1 MEILPSHK
9 RPLFP
14 IYVAFEALLTNY
26 DLRFLIASRT
36 GKRLEAV
43 ALFLTGC
50 RLFQIKYHCM
60 NGTSRGRLRIF
71 TWHIHG
77 SYLYYLSQGD
87 YDIFIPVNEARSEGY
102 YGRGATFPFG
112 PNVIEVDAAEVRNME
127 FDCILFQSERN
138 YLIDQHDI
146 LADWQKQLPRVY
158 VEHNTPEG
166 HPTNTRHVMTD
177 PAVTMVHVTHFNKLM
192 WDNGGTANIRVIEHG
207 VCIPQV
213 SYLGDIPRG
222 IVVIN
227 HIQQR
232 GRITGWDV
240 FEEVRKHVP
249 LDLVGMGTLES
260 GGLGEVLNP
269 QLPGFISHYRFF
281 FNPIRY
287 TSFGL
292 AVCEA
297 MMTGM
302 PVVALATTEYVTVI
316 KDRECGLIDT
326 NIDRLIEGMNALIAD
341 PAWARSLGEQ
351 GKKVATDKF
360 SITRFTADWENTF
373 RQTIQSNRYEKENSI
388 YQ

>member
-1 MEILPSHK
+1 MHQINT
-9 RPLFP
+9 
-14 IYVAFEALLTNY
+14 TN
-26 DLRFLIASRT
+26 
-36 GKRLEAV
+36 
-43 ALFLTGC
+43 
-50 RLFQIKYHCM
+50 
-60 NGTSRGRLRIF
+60 GRLKIF

-87 YDIFIPVNEARSEGY
+87 YDIYIPVTERKSEGY
-102 YGRGATFPFG
+102 YGRGETFPFG
-112 PNVIEVDAAEVRNME
+112 PNVIEVPAVEVRNMQ

-138 YLIDQHDI
+138 FLIDQHEV

-158 VEHNTPEG
+158 VEHNTPEK
-166 HPTNTRHVMTD
+166 HPTNTRHVMSD
-177 PAVTMVHVTHFNKLM
+177 PQVTLVHVTHFNKLM
-192 WDNGGTANIRVIEHG
+192 WDSTGIPNVRVIEHG

-213 SYLGDIPRG
+213 AYQGDIPRG

-240 FEEVRKHVP
+240 FDEVRKHVP
-249 LDLVGMGTLES
+249 LDLIGMGTSES

-269 QLPGFISHYRFF
+269 QLPEFISHYRFF

-316 KDRECGLIDT
+316 KDGESGFIDT
-326 NIDRLIEGMNALIAD
+326 NIGNLIDKMNSLIAD
-341 PAWARSLGEQ
+341 PARAADMGAKAKQTAQE
-351 GKKVATDKF
+351 KF
-360 SITRFTADWENTF
+360 DINRFTSDWESTF
-373 RQTIQSNRYEKENSI
+373 RQTIQLTIHNHDKKNSI